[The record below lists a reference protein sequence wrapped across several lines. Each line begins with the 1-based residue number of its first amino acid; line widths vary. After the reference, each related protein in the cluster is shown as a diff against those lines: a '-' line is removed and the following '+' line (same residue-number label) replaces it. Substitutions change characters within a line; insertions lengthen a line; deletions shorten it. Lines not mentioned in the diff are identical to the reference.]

1 MARPWSKYSEG
12 SSANERLKSRQESKA
27 GKPAGAAAARTKP
40 SGSGSDSEAARAE
53 ILETLVSYGARTRAE
68 LLNAVQTIALG
79 MTSLDMVHHAKTT
92 EMSPSMRLR
101 FIGCAN
107 NLTRNSLK
115 QEEMLTKRLAC
126 DKPGKTNPQ
135 AEPVNDV
142 PDAEAEW
149 TLAEIG
155 VGTNR
160 DGTLSLDATQLS
172 KALASFP
179 DQIEAMFAD
188 ATQTVVSVGPTS
200 VTSGKGLLT
209 ALGSISAGAASSL
222 FGLTASTN
230 TYTKA
235 QSDLADQQTKLQ
247 KQEDDTRT
255 RLTQQFSNMD
265 AMVASYKSTQT
276 FLQQQIDAW
285 NGKNGNG

>member
-1 MARPWSKYSEG
+1 MSTQTSPIETSPFL
-12 SSANERLKSRQESKA
+12 ERLIRFLIPFFIGVTA
-27 GKPAGAAAARTKP
+27 
-40 SGSGSDSEAARAE
+40 DSEAARAE

-155 VGTNR
+155 V
-160 DGTLSLDATQLS
+160 
-172 KALASFP
+172 K
-179 DQIEAMFAD
+179 IEAMRHRLFD
-188 ATQTVVSVGPTS
+188 PATEAKYGF
-200 VTSGKGLLT
+200 SGQNPDQLPWGSPMMAALANETPANKRT
-209 ALGSISAGAASSL
+209 A
-222 FGLTASTN
+222 T
-230 TYTKA
+230 
-235 QSDLADQQTKLQ
+235 
-247 KQEDDTRT
+247 
-255 RLTQQFSNMD
+255 
-265 AMVASYKSTQT
+265 
-276 FLQQQIDAW
+276 
-285 NGKNGNG
+285 